1 MGRQLNWAVV
11 PRELKL
17 LRYSCMQTPKFR
29 WLTSTQGIFHP
40 CLSISTWRAE
50 KAVQALLYIQACYY
64 QQNLH
69 FVDTGCGSWWVGC
82 RKITSLDQNKTHQ
95 QISHRLQ
102 NNSCKHQYQV
112 ELKTNT
118 QGKQRVCKH
127 FPCPEHLAFSYFTS
141 ILEKEDTVLS
151 WGAETHGK
159 LCHVLHHKW
168 IWPNWTHTI

>member
-1 MGRQLNWAVV
+1 
-11 PRELKL
+11 
-17 LRYSCMQTPKFR
+17 MQTPKFR

-50 KAVQALLYIQACYY
+50 RAVQALLYIQACYY

-127 FPCPEHLAFSYFTS
+127 FPCPEHLALVISHPFWKKKIQSLVGELRHMVNCVMYYITSEYGLIEHTQFKGHWLLSCSFSYLIFF
-141 ILEKEDTVLS
+141 
-151 WGAETHGK
+151 
-159 LCHVLHHKW
+159 
-168 IWPNWTHTI
+168 